1 MKAFYLV
8 LIITAMGNCVIL
20 SRLLGTASWFGTAG
34 RPAVAA
40 LLVINTA
47 VLTFLSGVFARLST
61 AAAGTLSGTEL
72 HGLVPGTLAVVAV
85 LLLLLPSASLVKAR
99 FPLQYHQFKRLL
111 PLTAVTA
118 STLSAT
124 LSSVQQPLLM
134 SIVWLDVSAALFLV
148 LLMSFGAIRWRL
160 NSTDVPAAFNGLP
173 AELVCIGLMTLVLLA
188 PLALTPAG
196 SVT

>member
-8 LIITAMGNCVIL
+8 LIIAAMSNCVIL

-40 LLVINTA
+40 LLILNTG
-47 VLTFLSGVFARLST
+47 VLTFLSGIFARLG
-61 AAAGTLSGTEL
+61 AAAASALSGTEL
-72 HGLVPGTLAVVAV
+72 PALVTPLLAVTAVV
-85 LLLLLPSASLVKAR
+85 LLLFPSASLVKAR
-99 FPLQYHQFKRLL
+99 LPLQYHQFKRLL

-124 LSSVQQPLLM
+124 LTSVPQPLLM
-134 SIVWLDVSAALFLV
+134 SIVWLDISAAFFI
-148 LLMSFGAIRWRL
+148 LLAMSFGAIRFRL
-160 NSTDVPAAFNGLP
+160 NSIDVPAAFRGLP
-173 AELVCIGLMTLVLLA
+173 AELVCVGLMTLVLLA

-196 SVT
+196 AV